1 MTPAP
6 EILTST
12 RGPGCDADR
21 RHGGR
26 RRPWTWRRI
35 LAAQFARALRRRSA
49 LSSERAQGRPGAGR
63 HPRSAARMHTR
74 KKTAQQHTGVAE
86 HTAFPARWSDGLCR
100 ALPGA
105 DSPSGLPRRSGN
117 HRRPHRLAR
126 PPHPR
131 GLDRSLD
138 GQDHTVLPYARLA
151 FPRLPARR
159 RCARCRHPDPRDE
172 PVSAVRPRAATGSP
186 GTTLPARTSL
196 ARRCRVHRIP
206 GSRS

>member
-63 HPRSAARMHTR
+63 HPRSAARHAHAE
-74 KKTAQQHTGVAE
+74 KTAQQHTGVAE
-86 HTAFPARWSDGLCR
+86 HPAFPARWVDGLCR
-100 ALPGA
+100 ALLGERCTIAPVTAREPDRWAAGW
-105 DSPSGLPRRSGN
+105 PR
-117 HRRPHRLAR
+117 HRRE
-126 PPHPR
+126 
-131 GLDRSLD
+131 GLTHSLS
-138 GQDHTVLPYARLA
+138 GV
-151 FPRLPARR
+151 
-159 RCARCRHPDPRDE
+159 
-172 PVSAVRPRAATGSP
+172 
-186 GTTLPARTSL
+186 GTTRFCRTRGFANASQGPTALCTLPPA
-196 ARRCRVHRIP
+196 
-206 GSRS
+206 